1 MQAEGLTSIAAEE
14 TPEPKSASRKRSS
27 SGAAAARRSGASRAS
42 LEAKAGTSL
51 VAEETPEPKS
61 ASRRGRPSR
70 APVDQEASGLAAET
84 CSGDVRRSSSVAAAS
99 ATFTPHTEGRVQM
112 KSAGRK
118 SSLAAAAVQEP
129 DAADARCSAKR
140 WSSAGS
146 WRSTAEALEEPE
158 LVGQEES
165 AAKKHN
171 SSSSITR
178 KSSSATRA
186 SETSFSTTTPRSS
199 PRTRTTAA
207 PAPTQHKVASSKK
220 KTATPKNKAIKHT
233 FKKGKP
239 NWDKIHARQFAKMK
253 TIAPKQTKTLGKHF
267 SKVKCRGTFTIQYK
281 VTITRSSLFFFE
293 KKSLFLRFF

>member
-1 MQAEGLTSIAAEE
+1 
-14 TPEPKSASRKRSS
+14 
-27 SGAAAARRSGASRAS
+27 
-42 LEAKAGTSL
+42 
-51 VAEETPEPKS
+51 
-61 ASRRGRPSR
+61 
-70 APVDQEASGLAAET
+70 
-84 CSGDVRRSSSVAAAS
+84 
-99 ATFTPHTEGRVQM
+99 M
-112 KSAGRK
+112 KSTGRK
-118 SSLAAAAVQEP
+118 SSIAAAVVQEP

-239 NWDKIHARQFAKMK
+239 NWDKIHARQFSKMK
-253 TIAPKQTKTLGKHF
+253 TIAPKQTKTLCKHF
-267 SKVKCRGTFTIQYK
+267 AKVKCRGTFTIQYK
-281 VTITRSSLFFFE
+281 VTIIRSSFE
-293 KKSLFLRFF
+293 IFLTRTPAVPASTAVKEILNSY

>member
-1 MQAEGLTSIAAEE
+1 
-14 TPEPKSASRKRSS
+14 
-27 SGAAAARRSGASRAS
+27 
-42 LEAKAGTSL
+42 
-51 VAEETPEPKS
+51 
-61 ASRRGRPSR
+61 
-70 APVDQEASGLAAET
+70 
-84 CSGDVRRSSSVAAAS
+84 
-99 ATFTPHTEGRVQM
+99 M

-118 SSLAAAAVQEP
+118 SSIAAAAVQEP

-165 AAKKHN
+165 AAKKHK

-207 PAPTQHKVASSKK
+207 PAPTEHKVASSKK

-253 TIAPKQTKTLGKHF
+253 TIAPKHTKTLGKHF

-281 VTITRSSLFFFE
+281 VTITRSSLFFLKKISFFE
-293 KKSLFLRFF
+293 IFLTRTPAVPASTAVKEILNSYYIVTLQHKSTWTMTFENFPPDSTAPGAVSCALASLNRFVCVRCV